1 MFEVITCVILQ
12 GKRDM
17 GIIAPLTLTAEN
29 RCVILDCISGNLSA
43 DRDHVQWNPLDFTL
57 LMIKGMTA
65 TLSAPDIDWQ
75 VEMTPV
81 DFVSEIIVK
90 MTQVCFTQCFYS
102 LTLLVTSLSH
112 LCYRA
117 SLKFY
122 TLNFNQQGSFTLI
135 GCSRN
140 NGPTAAGDHM
150 VQEPP

>member
-1 MFEVITCVILQ
+1 MEIVTIFEVITVRNIARK
-12 GKRDM
+12 KR
-17 GIIAPLTLTAEN
+17 IIAPLTLTAEN

-43 DRDHVQWNPLDFTL
+43 DREHVQWNPLDFTL

-90 MTQVCFTQCFYS
+90 MTQVCCTQCFYS

-112 LCYRA
+112 LDYRT
-117 SLKFY
+117 SLKFGFLVSKE
-122 TLNFNQQGSFTLI
+122 TVVLRRWERSKQKFGFI
-135 GCSRN
+135 KRVDRG
-140 NGPTAAGDHM
+140 
-150 VQEPP
+150 